1 MAITVFD
8 VRPLPE
14 KLSKYFTFDP
24 SKIQFFKGDL
34 TSDKDVSDAIN
45 QSKCDV
51 IVHSASPMHGL
62 PQEIYE
68 KLMFKEPK
76 FAFSSTEITCQGF
89 SVHIFSWCDI

>member
-1 MAITVFD
+1 MWQ
-8 VRPLPE
+8 
-14 KLSKYFTFDP
+14 S
-24 SKIQFFKGDL
+24 QFSMFVLYLRSYRNISHLILQNTIFKGDL

-68 KLMFKEPK
+68 KVNV
-76 FAFSSTEITCQGF
+76 QGTKICF
-89 SVHIFSWCDI
+89 Q